1 MHRVMDLPKIAQD
14 LGRTQRLVQ
23 WNGGVSVT
31 VAGVFCGIPK
41 GSTDGEGPVRS
52 SQTERP

>member
-31 VAGVFCGIPK
+31 VAGVLCGIPK
-41 GSTDGEGPVRS
+41 GSTDREGPVRS